1 LGEIEN
7 KKLNNLTEYLVRN
20 EHYLINYGEQRNNN
34 LPYTSNVIESAVD
47 TLINERQ
54 KKNKKM
60 SWTREGAHHVLQI
73 RASIASK
80 TWDIDWKDAF
90 KVLTSAA

>member
-1 LGEIEN
+1 MLKRLYQKN
-7 KKLNNLTEYLVRN
+7 D
-20 EHYLINYGEQRNNN
+20 

-60 SWTREGAHHVLQI
+60 SWTREGAHNVLQI

-80 TWDIDWKDAF
+80 TWDNDWEDAF
-90 KVLTSAA
+90 EVLISA